1 MIVAKLQANAKIQV
15 RHNRLNK
22 RYVAEIID
30 YRKSLTFGFEP
41 LEAIEVAEQLMVIA
55 ANYEQRTVIEAVD
68 RIFDQ
73 IDSQSS
79 ELAR

>member
-1 MIVAKLQANAKIQV
+1 
-15 RHNRLNK
+15 
-22 RYVAEIID
+22 
-30 YRKSLTFGFEP
+30 
-41 LEAIEVAEQLMVIA
+41 MVIA